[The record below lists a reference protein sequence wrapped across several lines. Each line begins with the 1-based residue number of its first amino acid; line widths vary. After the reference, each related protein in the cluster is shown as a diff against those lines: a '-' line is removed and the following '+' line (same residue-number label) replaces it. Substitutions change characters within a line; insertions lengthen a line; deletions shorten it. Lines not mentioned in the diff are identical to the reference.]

1 MVVDMIDRTGNDS
14 VDRGGVVRPG
24 RDVEY
29 FPGGFLRLKN
39 NVADCTGDIIDRD
52 NIEDR
57 AASARNDRQITTAD
71 KSQRCVQDI
80 EQAQPS
86 GARIADNNT
95 GAEYDHRHIG
105 IKPPDM
111 ALGLPFGL
119 LVVI

>member
-1 MVVDMIDRTGNDS
+1 MIDRTGNDS

-57 AASARNDRQITTAD
+57 AASDGMTGRSPRQTNRNGVYRTLNRFSLPVLESPTTILG
-71 KSQRCVQDI
+71 RNMTTGI
-80 EQAQPS
+80 S
-86 GARIADNNT
+86 G
-95 GAEYDHRHIG
+95 
-105 IKPPDM
+105 
-111 ALGLPFGL
+111 
-119 LVVI
+119 